1 MPILQSFISKNA
13 AILRILYSEDPTDMQ
28 PTEMVEFVSKI
39 TDLTD
44 IRVCKSSGFPQ
55 EFSLKLT
62 GSPQPNVSNVYQILN

>member
-44 IRVCKSSGFPQ
+44 IRVCKSSGSPQ